1 MELIVEWTFEGSLK
15 SKKNEREYGVS
26 GTKPVINKECMLVHE
41 RGQKTVEV
49 EWYRVNIELLPPQS
63 VKG

>member
-1 MELIVEWTFEGSLK
+1 MDFRGQPEIE
-15 SKKNEREYGVS
+15 KNEREYGVS

-41 RGQKTVEV
+41 RGQETVEV